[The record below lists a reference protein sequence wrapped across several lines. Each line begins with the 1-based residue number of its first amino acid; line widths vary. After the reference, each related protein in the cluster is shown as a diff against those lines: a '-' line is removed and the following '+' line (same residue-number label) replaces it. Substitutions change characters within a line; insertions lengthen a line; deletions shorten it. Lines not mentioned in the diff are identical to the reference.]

1 MGTAKW
7 LQVIGF
13 AVIKEGRESVG
24 GAEVSPRTAHILAR
38 SGFATVARLLD
49 SVLGDEMLW
58 GSPIRGN
65 AVVMYKV

>member
-1 MGTAKW
+1 M
-7 LQVIGF
+7 
-13 AVIKEGRESVG
+13 
-24 GAEVSPRTAHILAR
+24 AELRSLTPCTAHILAR